1 MSTVNYFHSTLAFY
15 DDRNFPYGF
24 QLSGY
29 FTRTQA
35 ELLQSSGRTLQALD
49 KGWIKPSNPEQDLFI
64 EMCQGNRPAQTDIE
78 KAWSAYHH
86 AISKRNTV
94 LKTA

>member
-1 MSTVNYFHSTLAFY
+1 MSKVNYFHSTSAFY
-15 DDRNFPYGF
+15 DDSNFPYGF

-49 KGWIKPSNPEQDLFI
+49 KGWIKPSNSQQSQFI
-64 EMCQGNRPAQTDIE
+64 EMCLGHRTAQTDIE
-78 KAWSAYHH
+78 KAWTAYQH
-86 AISKRNTV
+86 AISQRNTV

>member
-1 MSTVNYFHSTLAFY
+1 MNLVDSFHSTSAFY
-15 DDRNFPYGF
+15 DDANFPYGF
-24 QLSGY
+24 NLSGY
-29 FTRTQA
+29 FSRTQA

-49 KGWIKPSNPEQDLFI
+49 KGWIKPSNPEQDQFV
-64 EMCQGNRPAQTDIE
+64 EMCLGNKVAQTDIE
-78 KAWSAYHH
+78 KAWSAYQQ